1 MIGFDPMYF
10 MFLGPAL
17 LLGIWAQFKVKSA
30 YATASQIET
39 SSRLSGAQV
48 ARGIL
53 DSFSLQNVGIE
64 PSHGFM
70 SDHYDPKAKMLRLS
84 PEVYEGRSIASLG
97 IAAHEAGHAI
107 QDAQRYAPLVMRNGI
122 VPMASIGSNASWFL
136 LFMGFLLNSMNF
148 IILGIGLFSLVV
160 VFQLIN
166 LPVEFDASRRAK
178 ELLVSKGF
186 ISPQEQRAV
195 AKVLD
200 AAALTYVAATVTAIL
215 TLLYYLMRSGLIGGN
230 SRE

>member
-1 MIGFDPMYF
+1 MIGFDPLYF
-10 MFLGPAL
+10 VFLAPAL
-17 LLGIWAQFKVKSA
+17 LLGIWAQFRVKAA
-30 YATASQIET
+30 YAVASQQTT
-39 SSRLSGAQV
+39 SSHLSGAQV

-53 DSFSLQNVGIE
+53 DSFGLQNIGIE

-70 SDHYDPKAKMLRLS
+70 SDHYDPKAKVLRLS
-84 PEVYEGRSIASLG
+84 PDVYQGRSIASFG

-107 QDAQRYAPLVMRNGI
+107 QDANHYAPLRIRNGI
-122 VPMASIGSNASWFL
+122 VPMAAVGSNASWFL
-136 LFMGFLLNSMNF
+136 LFMGFVLNSMNL
-148 IILGIGLFSLVV
+148 ILIGIGLFSLVV

-166 LPVEFDASRRAK
+166 LPVEFNASKRAK
-178 ELLVSKGF
+178 EILVARGF

-215 TLLYYLMRSGLIGGN
+215 TLLYYLVRAGLIGGN
-230 SRE
+230 SRD

>member
-17 LLGIWAQFKVKSA
+17 LLGIWAQFKFKSA

-122 VPMASIGSNASWFL
+122 VPMAAIGSNASWFL

>member
-122 VPMASIGSNASWFL
+122 VPMAAIGSNASWFL